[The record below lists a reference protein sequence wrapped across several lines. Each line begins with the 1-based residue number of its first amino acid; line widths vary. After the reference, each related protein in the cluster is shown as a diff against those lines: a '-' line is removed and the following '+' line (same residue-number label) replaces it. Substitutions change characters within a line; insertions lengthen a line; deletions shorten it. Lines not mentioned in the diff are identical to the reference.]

1 MMQSDAGRGP
11 SPGGPGSIET
21 AAQARPSPIS
31 ERAHE
36 LPPKMAR
43 GVSALL
49 RPRSTPGRHGIT
61 VPAMSADWLLQ
72 SAVKSGKCGDPV

>member
-1 MMQSDAGRGP
+1 M
-11 SPGGPGSIET
+11 T
-21 AAQARPSPIS
+21 
-31 ERAHE
+31 
-36 LPPKMAR
+36 R